1 MRAWGWAVQY
11 GTALFLAL
19 VLGALLGSIPLFKE
33 TIPGTGRLTASD
45 IVQFLGYGTAL
56 LMLWMGARRAAT
68 QIPEDGRGLSF
79 LGRIVVPLTTL
90 IVVSVGYKVLLVLVR
105 PGGHEHLQL
114 GLRAWHNRRGSV
126 AHPRSIPQLIAVN
139 GGLAGCGSSAAGG
152 SSGGL
157 SRMPAVRRN
166 RCRRHQVLW
175 PVRSEPCFSL
185 MPPVPTAADTR
196 AEVLRRLWHGGMM
209 APRAG

>member
-90 IVVSVGYKVLLVLVR
+90 IVVSVGYKVLLVLVGPFLDQAGTSIYNWVFVLGIIGAALWLILAAYR
-105 PGGHEHLQL
+105 SSLPLMEALPGVG
-114 GLRAWHNRRGSV
+114 RARQAAPPEASP
-126 AHPRSIPQLIAVN
+126 ACPQ
-139 GGLAGCGSSAAGG
+139 CGATVAAGIKFCG
-152 SSGGL
+152 QCGQSLASAL
-157 SRMPAVRRN
+157 
-166 RCRRHQVLW
+166 CRQCRQPL
-175 PVRSEPCFSL
+175 
-185 MPPVPTAADTR
+185 PP
-196 AEVLRRLWHGGMM
+196 GQ
-209 APRAG
+209 

>member
-79 LGRIVVPLTTL
+79 LGRIVVPATPQRLHGAP
-90 IVVSVGYKVLLVLVR
+90 IVPTVPS
-105 PGGHEHLQL
+105 PGLGEHNAEIYGGWL
-114 GLRAWHNRRGSV
+114 GLSMAE
-126 AHPRSIPQLIAVN
+126 IADLKRDGVI
-139 GGLAGCGSSAAGG
+139 
-152 SSGGL
+152 
-157 SRMPAVRRN
+157 
-166 RCRRHQVLW
+166 
-175 PVRSEPCFSL
+175 
-185 MPPVPTAADTR
+185 
-196 AEVLRRLWHGGMM
+196 
-209 APRAG
+209 